1 MNAIVERSLRSIET
15 YLNKERQ
22 AFYGMF
28 QGKIPGGWCR
38 VMTKDRSYFVQFI
51 IDEDIERVF
60 IEVYP
65 QIMVEKPYRYMVH
78 AYVNEQTST
87 YKSGRVDIDDDNGE
101 LRIRVETS
109 IADHAVSEKDIE
121 DMEHLAVHISDGL
134 ERRLDKMAHGVPFK
148 DDDPDLMSEREKRM
162 ARMKKKLEGA
172 EGEESSD
179 SDPFMELLKRI
190 SSMSDDDSDDDDSDD
205 DDISTLIESIDFEDK
220 TDGASD
226 GVDIVLES
234 YGENKLYVIKC
245 VRDITGVS
253 LPEAKRM
260 VESAPLTI
268 LKNVSQEEAERVMD
282 RLQAEGAKV
291 SIR

>member
-38 VMTKDRSYFVQFI
+38 VMTRDRSYFVQFI

-60 IEVYP
+60 VEVYP

-101 LRIRVETS
+101 LKIRVETS
-109 IADHAVSEKDIE
+109 IADHAVTEKDIE
-121 DMEHLAVHISDGL
+121 DMEHLAVQISDGL

-172 EGEESSD
+172 DGEESSD
-179 SDPFMELLKRI
+179 SDHFMELLKRI
-190 SSMSDDDSDDDDSDD
+190 SSMSDDDSDDESD

-226 GVDIVLES
+226 GVDVVLES

-253 LPEAKRM
+253 LPEAKHM